1 MNASEGENS
10 KPTDKKKDLG
20 PPLKILVADDTTVNF
35 TLATKLLK
43 RQGHDITS
51 AENGL
56 QAFETFKE
64 ASFDVVLMDNHMPV
78 MDGLESTAKIREF
91 EASQPS
97 RPPTPIIAMTANNE
111 KSDHETYLKSGMNGI
126 ITRPMNI
133 KTLVSQI
140 REIIAGFSGRFF

>member
-1 MNASEGENS
+1 MNASDGENS

-20 PPLKILVADDTTVNF
+20 PPLKILVADDTTVNL

-43 RQGHDITS
+43 RRGHDITS

-91 EASQPS
+91 E
-97 RPPTPIIAMTANNE
+97 
-111 KSDHETYLKSGMNGI
+111 
-126 ITRPMNI
+126 
-133 KTLVSQI
+133 VSQI
-140 REIIAGFSGRFF
+140 REIIADFSG

>member
-1 MNASEGENS
+1 MNASDGENS

-20 PPLKILVADDTTVNF
+20 PPLKILVADDTTVNL

-43 RQGHDITS
+43 RRGHDITS
-51 AENGL
+51 AKNGL

-91 EASQPS
+91 E
-97 RPPTPIIAMTANNE
+97 
-111 KSDHETYLKSGMNGI
+111 
-126 ITRPMNI
+126 
-133 KTLVSQI
+133 VSQI
-140 REIIAGFSGRFF
+140 REIIADFSG

>member
-1 MNASEGENS
+1 MNASDGENS

-43 RQGHDITS
+43 RQSHDITS

-91 EASQPS
+91 EVSQPS

-111 KSDHETYLKSGMNGI
+111 RSDHETYLNSEMNGI
-126 ITRPMNI
+126 ITKPLNI

-140 REIIAGFSGRFF
+140 REIIADFSG